1 MSHNF
6 PPPLTP
12 LPSPLTPLPSSL
24 SELKQKRAQLISK
37 MGDLLSDPR
46 STPVIEEYLPLIR
59 GFVQSAE
66 GGNSPL
72 QHLLKFKW
80 TQSLGTRSPE

>member
-1 MSHNF
+1 M
-6 PPPLTP
+6 T
-12 LPSPLTPLPSSL
+12 SS

-59 GFVQSAE
+59 GFAQSVTGAA
-66 GGNSPL
+66 SPL
-72 QHLLKFKW
+72 QNLLKFRW
-80 TQSLGTRSPE
+80 TQSLGGRNPE